1 VLTEKLK
8 LILLF
13 IVLFCALFS
22 GLIFAQGFDASKVD
36 WKKLSEIPMS
46 G

>member
-1 VLTEKLK
+1 MLTEKPK

-36 WKKLSEIPMS
+36 WEKLSEIPMS